1 METPFSVTLLGGRKF
16 EVTASKGSGLDKYD
30 VAYFTA
36 CCDTVETTTRYAK
49 ALKLDY
55 PILSDPGGKTA
66 KAYGNYNGRF
76 SGRTTFYIDKEGKI
90 AYIDKEV
97 KTSTHGAD
105 IAARLENL
113 GVSKK

>member
-1 METPFSVTLLGGRKF
+1 M
-16 EVTASKGSGLDKYD
+16 SKGSGLDKYD

-36 CCDTVETTTRYAK
+36 SCDTVETNTKYAK

-66 KAYGNYNGRF
+66 KAYGNFNGRF
-76 SGRTTFYIDKEGKI
+76 SGRTTFFIDKEGKI
-90 AYIDKEV
+90 AYIDKKV
-97 KTSTHGAD
+97 KVGSHGAD
-105 IAARLENL
+105 IAARLEKL